1 MNHSFILSCE
11 STADLPYEY
20 LKARGVPVIF
30 YTYSVNGTEYEDN
43 MGRDPQATS
52 QFYRFLQEGKHPI
65 TSQLNEFQYEQYFEG
80 LLAQGDVLHIA
91 LGSGMTGSVFNAEKA
106 ARSLKPKYPDRKLR
120 IVDSFCS
127 SSGYGLLVDMAADM
141 RDQGKT
147 LIEVEQWV
155 KENRKSIHH
164 QFFTTDLK
172 YLRQSGRVSGSAA
185 MLGAVLNIC
194 PLMHLDDQG
203 CIIAYDKVRGK
214 KNAIARILE
223 TMEVHA
229 PCGRDY
235 SGKCFIAHTNSLDE
249 AEHLKNLICDRF
261 HHLNGEI
268 RICDIGPIIASHCG
282 PGIVAILFV
291 GDERLPYPPHQ

>member
-1 MNHSFILSCE
+1 MDHSFILSCE
-11 STADLPYEY
+11 STADLPYDY

-106 ARSLKPKYPDRKLR
+106 ARSLKPKYPDRKLM

-141 RDQGKT
+141 RD
-147 LIEVEQWV
+147 
-155 KENRKSIHH
+155 
-164 QFFTTDLK
+164 
-172 YLRQSGRVSGSAA
+172 
-185 MLGAVLNIC
+185 
-194 PLMHLDDQG
+194 
-203 CIIAYDKVRGK
+203 
-214 KNAIARILE
+214 
-223 TMEVHA
+223 
-229 PCGRDY
+229 
-235 SGKCFIAHTNSLDE
+235 
-249 AEHLKNLICDRF
+249 
-261 HHLNGEI
+261 
-268 RICDIGPIIASHCG
+268 
-282 PGIVAILFV
+282 
-291 GDERLPYPPHQ
+291 